1 MSSNSDLSVIANLPL
16 ELEEFANIGVWHYNL
31 LSGEIT
37 WSTGLYHIYELDE
50 GEFDGTF
57 ENYRQYIYP
66 DDIELVQRNI
76 SEAIESKSTFSFT
89 KRIITGKDR
98 RKTLK
103 TWGTVKLNEAGEVE
117 RLSGFSSDITESV
130 NAERALIESNEF
142 NKKLVDNTANA
153 ILIQDFDGLI
163 LYANET
169 SAKLIKAPSIDA
181 LIGLN
186 TSQFHDSTKE
196 SVIKDRLKQIK
207 LTGKPAPLLEQ
218 EFTCFDGSKMI
229 GESTVIPYDYKGREA
244 VLIIVNDITHQ
255 KKALRALEN
264 SEEQIRFF
272 INNMP
277 VSVAMFDQD
286 MNYIAC
292 SEQYLSDWW
301 VKPEVMTPSKIVG
314 LNHYEIYPDV
324 KAEWRKLHSRSLAGE
339 TLSREND
346 SFVKANGKKEW
357 LRWKST
363 PWKNANGETG
373 GIILFTEFITARK
386 EAEEAIAN
394 SRNRLNTL
402 IQNLPGMVYSC
413 GPPPD
418 YSMRFVSSGAEEI
431 TGYKTDEFF
440 GEGKIYFEKVVHPD
454 DFRESRAAVKKAIDK
469 KEQFDVH
476 YRIYAKSGE
485 LKHLHERGQALFNDD
500 GELLSIE
507 GVVTDISDALKA
519 QQALKQNKESLDA
532 AQRVSHLGS
541 WEFHLAT
548 GEVTWSDEYYRICGE
563 EPGAFKPTFEIGAS
577 YIHPEDIEKT
587 QKAIQNTIETGQP
600 YKLDK
605 RILRKDG
612 DIRYVESQGELVKNE
627 DGKAN
632 KVIGSMQDIT
642 ARKLTEIQLHESRQ
656 RNQAMVNA
664 LPDLLFITTTDGKF
678 LDAQFSD
685 PSQLFLPKDE
695 FIGKNIDDFFDEEVS
710 KLYIEKSRHAE
721 STKQPQT
728 LEYSL
733 VLNDERKYY
742 EARIVKYAAGKV
754 LSVVR
759 DITKSKINEKNL
771 IKTTEELTS
780 SNAELK
786 QFAYITSHDLRAPVV
801 NLDTL
806 LQLYKSEDFTDNE
819 KDEVLI
825 KITSSVD
832 QLKSTLNDLIQ
843 LVAVKDESKTELV
856 EVKFDEIVNSITKSL
871 ETQITKAGAT
881 IKSDFSEVK
890 SVLCKKTTV
899 YSIVQNLVSNALKY
913 KSDEPLEIVIKS
925 STTESGYTCLS
936 VIDNGIG
943 IDLNRHGNKLF
954 GMYQRFHENKEGKG
968 LGLYIIKSQIE
979 ALGGY
984 IEVESE
990 VGKGTTFNV
999 CFKQ

>member
-1 MSSNSDLSVIANLPL
+1 MSSNNDLSVIANLPL

-37 WSTGLYHIYELDE
+37 WSTGLYHIYDLDE
-50 GEFDGTF
+50 GDFDGTF

-66 DDIELVQRNI
+66 DDVNLVQRHI
-76 SEAIESKSTFSFT
+76 SEAIESKSTFSFI
-89 KRIITGKDR
+89 KRIITGKDK

-103 TWGTVKLNEAGEVE
+103 TWGTVKLNESGEVE

-153 ILIQDFDGLI
+153 ILIQDYDGNI

-169 SAKLIKAPSIDA
+169 SAKLIKAPSVDT
-181 LIGLN
+181 LIGRN
-186 TSQFHDSTKE
+186 TSQFHDSKKE
-196 SVIKDRLKQIK
+196 TLIKKRLKEIK

-218 EFTCFDGSKMI
+218 EFTCFDGTKMV
-229 GESTVIPYDYKGREA
+229 GESTVIPYDYKGRNA

-255 KKALRALEN
+255 KKALQTLEN

-277 VSVAMFDQD
+277 VSVAMFDNE

-292 SEQYLSDWW
+292 SEKYISDWW
-301 VKPEVMTPSKIVG
+301 VKSQEMTPVNIVG
-314 LNHYEIYPDV
+314 LNHYEIFPDV
-324 KAEWRKLHSRSLAGE
+324 KEEWRKIHAKSLAGE
-339 TLSREND
+339 TLSREDD
-346 SFVKANGKKEW
+346 SFIKSNGKKEW
-357 LRWKST
+357 LRWKNT
-363 PWKNANGETG
+363 PWRRANGEIG
-373 GIILFTEFITARK
+373 GIILFTEFITKRK
-386 EAEEAIAN
+386 EAEEAIAS

-418 YSMRFVSSGAEEI
+418 YSMQFVSSGAEEI
-431 TGYKTDEFF
+431 IGYTTDEFF
-440 GEGKIYFEKVVHPD
+440 GEGKITFEKVVHPD
-454 DFRESRAAVKKAIDK
+454 DLLKSREAVKKAINA
-469 KEQFDVH
+469 KEQFDVS
-476 YRIYAKSGE
+476 YRIYTKSGE
-485 LKHLHERGQALFNDD
+485 LKHLHERGQALFNEQ

-507 GVVTDISDALKA
+507 GVVTDISDVMIA
-519 QQALKQNKESLDA
+519 QQALKQSKESLDA

-541 WEFHLAT
+541 WEFLLDT
-548 GEVTWSDEYYRICGE
+548 GEVIWSDEYYRICGE

-577 YIHPEDIEKT
+577 YIHPEDMEKT
-587 QKAIQNTIETGQP
+587 QKAIENTIATGEP

-612 DIRYVESQGELVKNE
+612 EIRYVESQGELAINE
-627 DGKAN
+627 DGKAI

-642 ARKLTEIQLHESRQ
+642 ARKLTEIQLKESRQ

-678 LDAQFSD
+678 LDAQFSES
-685 PSQLFLPKDE
+685 SQLFLPKGN
-695 FIGKNIDDFFDEEVS
+695 FIGKNIDEFFNQEIS
-710 KLYIEKSRHAE
+710 KKYIEKSRLAE
-721 STKQPQT
+721 RTKHPQT

-733 VLNDERKYY
+733 IIRGDLKYY
-742 EARIVKYAAGKV
+742 EARIVKYAKGKV

-771 IKTTEELTS
+771 IKTTEELTN

-806 LQLYKSEDFTDNE
+806 LQLYKSEDFTE
-819 KDEVLI
+819 KEKGEVLV
-825 KITSSVD
+825 KITSSID

-843 LVAVKDESKTELV
+843 LVAVKDETNAELV
-856 EVKFDEIVNSITKSL
+856 EVKFNEILNAIAKSI
-871 ETQITKAGAT
+871 ETQINEAGAR
-881 IKSDFSEVK
+881 IKSDFSAAQ
-890 SVLCKKTTV
+890 SVHSKKTTV
-899 YSIVQNLVSNALKY
+899 YSIIQNLISNAIKY
-913 KSDEPLEIVIKS
+913 KSDKPLEIVIKTS
-925 STTESGYTCLS
+925 NTDDGYTCLS
-936 VIDNGIG
+936 VADNGIG
-943 IDLNRHGNKLF
+943 IDMKRHGDKLF
-954 GMYQRFHENKEGKG
+954 GMYQRFHENMEGKG

-984 IEVESE
+984 IEVQSE

>member
-1 MSSNSDLSVIANLPL
+1 MSPNSDLSVIANLPL

-31 LSGEIT
+31 LTGEIT
-37 WSTGLYHIYELDE
+37 WSTGLYHIYELNEDD
-50 GEFDGTF
+50 FDGTF

-66 DDIELVQRNI
+66 EDVDLVQRQI

-89 KRIITGKDR
+89 KRIITGKDNK
-98 RKTLK
+98 KTLK
-103 TWGTVKLNEAGEVE
+103 TWGTIALDESGEVE

-153 ILIQDFDGLI
+153 ILIQDYDGNI

-169 SAKLIKAPSIDA
+169 SAKLIKAPSVHA

-186 TSQFHDSTKE
+186 TSHFHDSKKE
-196 SVIKDRLKQIK
+196 ALIKGRLEQIK
-207 LTGKPAPLLEQ
+207 LTGKPAPVMEQ
-218 EFTCFDGSKMI
+218 EFTCFDGSKMV
-229 GESTVIPYDYKGREA
+229 GESTVIPYEYKGRDA

-255 KKALRALEN
+255 KRTLQALEN

-272 INNMP
+272 VNNMP
-277 VSVAMFDQD
+277 VSVAMFDKE

-292 SEQYLSDWW
+292 SEKYISDWW
-301 VKPEVMTPSKIVG
+301 VQDQEMTPDKIVG
-314 LNHYEIYPDV
+314 LNHYEIFPDV
-324 KAEWRKLHSRSLAGE
+324 KDEWRKIHSIALAGE
-339 TLSREND
+339 TLSREDD

-357 LRWKST
+357 LRWKNT
-363 PWKNANGETG
+363 PWKNAHGEIG

-418 YSMRFVSSGAEEI
+418 YSMRFVSSGSEEI
-431 TGYKTDEFF
+431 TGYTPDAFF
-440 GEGKIYFEKVVHPD
+440 GEGKIYFEKVVHPED
-454 DFRESRAAVKKAIDK
+454 LLKSRAAVKKAIDTN
-469 KEQFDVH
+469 EQFDIN
-476 YRIYAKSGE
+476 YRIFTKSGE
-485 LKHLHERGQALFNDD
+485 LKHLHERGQALYNEE

-507 GVVTDISDALKA
+507 GVVTDISDVMIA
-519 QQALKQNKESLDA
+519 QQALKQSKESLDA

-541 WEFHLAT
+541 WEFHLES
-548 GEVTWSDEYYRICGE
+548 GEVIWSDEYYRICGE
-563 EPGAFKPTFEIGAS
+563 KPGAFTPTFEIGAS
-577 YIHPEDIEKT
+577 FIHPEDIEKT
-587 QKAIQNTIETGQP
+587 QKAIQETIETGIP
-600 YKLDK
+600 YKLNK
-605 RILRKDG
+605 RIVRRDRT
-612 DIRYVESQGELVKNE
+612 IRYVESQGELVKNE
-627 DGKAN
+627 VGQPV

-642 ARKLTEIQLHESRQ
+642 DRKITEDQLQESRL
-656 RNQAMVNA
+656 RNQALVNA

-685 PSQLFLPKDE
+685 PSQLILPKDD
-695 FIGKNIDDFFDEEVS
+695 FIGKNINEIFDQEISESYV
-710 KLYIEKSRHAE
+710 EKSRQAE
-721 STKQPQT
+721 RTKQPQT
-728 LEYSL
+728 LEYSVTIKEEL
-733 VLNDERKYY
+733 KYY
-742 EARIVKYAAGKV
+742 EARIVKYAKGKV

-759 DITKSKINEKNL
+759 DITKSKIDEKNL
-771 IKTTEELTS
+771 IKTTEELTNT
-780 SNAELK
+780 NAELK

-806 LQLYKSEDFTDNE
+806 LQIYKSEEFTEEE
-819 KDEVLI
+819 KDEVLG
-825 KITSSVD
+825 KITSSID

-843 LVAVKDESKTELV
+843 LVAVKDETKSELV
-856 EVKFDEIVNSITKSL
+856 EVKFEEIVNAITNSL
-871 ETQITKAGAT
+871 ETQISDARAT
-881 IKSDFSEVK
+881 IKKDFSEVP
-890 SVLCKKTTV
+890 SVISKKTTV
-899 YSIVQNLVSNALKY
+899 YSIIQNLISNAIKY
-913 KSDEPLEIVIKS
+913 KSDKPLEIIIKS
-925 STTESGYTCLS
+925 INTEDGYTCLS

-943 IDLNRHGNKLF
+943 IDLKRHGDKLF

-984 IEVESE
+984 IEVQSE
-990 VGKGTTFNV
+990 IGEGTTFNV
-999 CFKQ
+999 CFKH